1 MPNQTVEEPEGF
13 GPGFSRN
20 VEAVLKVLASGGF
33 YNQGEYRDAL
43 RMAGLP
49 LGPDVLPEMPEFTIP
64 GPPDDDDG
72 FWDEEV
78 AIDAGDD
85 PEGDDDE

>member
-20 VEAVLKVLASGGF
+20 VEAVLKIGQVGGF
-33 YNQGEYRDAL
+33 YSHTEFRDSL
-43 RMAGLP
+43 RMCGLP
-49 LGPDVLPEMPEFTIP
+49 LGPDVLPEMPEFDIP
-64 GPPDDDDG
+64 PPPEGEEPWDD
-72 FWDEEV
+72 EV